1 MNIDHLDKIQKA
13 EINSFLFTRIEQRI
27 AETKNFTFSALQ
39 VKLIGFSI
47 VVVFFINAIAVF
59 SYVQSKNS
67 VGSFANAIQ
76 LTSDNSLY
84 K

>member
-27 AETKNFTFSALQ
+27 AETKNSTFTKQQ
-39 VKLIGFSI
+39 VRLLGFAIAI
-47 VVVFFINAIAVF
+47 VLFINATAII
-59 SYVQSKNS
+59 SYVQTKSS
-67 VGSFANAIQ
+67 VGAFASAIQ

-84 K
+84 